1 MKIVLAKEIGFCS
14 GVKNSVNLTKTVLKT
29 DKKRIYMLGPIVH
42 NLQVI
47 EMLQKEG
54 VKIVDSIEEIPEG
67 STVITRAHGV
77 SPSILQEAL
86 TKKLNIIDTTCPY
99 VKKAQEIAKYLN
111 EEDYLVIIFG
121 DKRHPEISN
130 MLDIIHNNALMVDN
144 IAEIREI
151 KFQKK
156 IGLLS
161 QTTKNFSNF
170 RELSSNLLDKTE
182 ELRIFNTICKATI
195 KRQKNARE
203 LAKVVDIMLV
213 IGGKESAN
221 TSRLVEICRQQGVK
235 TYHLETKGQLEY
247 TWFHPEDR
255 VGITSGTSTPDWS
268 INEIVEQLEK
278 WQV

>member
-111 EEDYLVIIFG
+111 EEGYLVIIFG

-130 MLDIIHNNALMVDN
+130 MLDIIHNNALVVDN

>member
-86 TKKLNIIDTTCPY
+86 TKKLNIINTTCPY

-111 EEDYLVIIFG
+111 EEGYLVIIFG

-130 MLDIIHNNALMVDN
+130 MLDIIHNNALVVDN

>member
-47 EMLQKEG
+47 EMFQKEG

>member
-1 MKIVLAKEIGFCS
+1 MKIILAKEIGFCS

-86 TKKLNIIDTTCPY
+86 TKKLNIINTTCPY

-111 EEDYLVIIFG
+111 EEGYLVIIFG

-130 MLDIIHNNALMVDN
+130 MLDIIHNNALVVDN